1 MQYTAS
7 AVIPSKKPGTP
18 VKKIFRIKISIYGL
32 PGMILNENE
41 VEFVNEQFVNISEVT
56 NIVLKLISVGHLG
69 VTV

>member
-18 VKKIFRIKISIYGL
+18 VKKIFQIKISIYGL
-32 PGMILNENE
+32 PGMILNESE

>member
-18 VKKIFRIKISIYGL
+18 VKKIVQIKISIYGL

>member
-18 VKKIFRIKISIYGL
+18 VKKIVQIKISIYGL

-41 VEFVNEQFVNISEVT
+41 VEFVNEQFMNISEVT